1 KIAAMYETLV
11 EEIRTQSPG
20 TQLYIQRLLPINNDF
35 KRYKNLLGREKVVP
49 RVNELLPSIAERH
62 GAEYVDLWP
71 AFADEEGK
79 LSRAY
84 TTDGLHLSG
93 AGYKRWAEMVRPLLD
108 NNSGISTGEDELM
121 GTDSSSDD
129 SSTETSSPEMDI
141 QMPVIIN
148 RVE

>member
-1 KIAAMYETLV
+1 M
-11 EEIRTQSPG
+11 
-20 TQLYIQRLLPINNDF
+20 
-35 KRYKNLLGREKVVP
+35 P

-71 AFADEEGK
+71 AFADEDGK

-108 NNSGISTGEDELM
+108 NNAGMSAGDDEL
-121 GTDSSSDD
+121 TDADGSSGDQSA
-129 SSTETSSPEMDI
+129 ETSSQEMDI
-141 QMPVIIN
+141 QMPLIIN